1 MNEPKQSS
9 SENVVQLKPGQKPP
23 SGVPSLA
30 RLPAP
35 MHALREKAR
44 RHLQQLLH
52 ELFDQADD
60 ALFDLADQAPSN
72 QEQNLYFESM
82 REVRLERRKLEAG
95 LFQHM
100 DRGFAQLLDS
110 AAAQAAESTNE
121 MSLDDLSLVQ
131 NDELEAQVARDNLI
145 NKANDAYAE
154 SLQHMIM
161 RMDQLVPVKV
171 YQKNNPLGP
180 NRLCGGFAE
189 CLEALSIDIKA
200 RLVLFKL
207 FDKVVVARLGKVYQ
221 ELNQLLID
229 ANILPSLK
237 PGRAGVAL
245 RPGRSG
251 PAGRGGPGTAPG
263 SDASAEQVLHT
274 LRGLLADS
282 QESAGPASSQGAAQ
296 SDYGNDTQL
305 ASDDLVQALSRAQ
318 QQSRQQIGQGE
329 PLDFKALLN
338 DLQQGQKR
346 QQINPLDQDVIN
358 LVSMMFEFILDDRN
372 LADPMKA
379 LLGRLQ
385 IPLVKVAIA
394 DKSFFSKGGHPARR
408 LLNEM
413 AMAALGWQ
421 DTGEENRRKD
431 NLYKKMEVTVQA
443 ILSGFDRDIGI
454 FERMLVDFRSFQ
466 EKERRRAKILEQRT
480 LDAEDGK
487 ARAERAR
494 AQVDSALADITRGRE
509 LPEAAHR
516 LLQDAWAKVLFI
528 IALKQGTDS
537 DDWRQALA
545 QAEDLAWSATA
556 PMDRDNRQRLL
567 KLVPRLLPQL
577 RTGLESIN
585 YNAFEQTQLFKQLEQ
600 LHLSRLRVQ
609 PSADQAKQ
617 TSPAPQSPAPQ
628 SEGEK
633 AEAQP
638 QRGSSPAEE
647 PRGESALDEIQEP
660 QTQEPQ
666 NQEPQNQEAQARNEP
681 EAHQPEPETP
691 VSYDAESASAD
702 AHDPSAPAQASL
714 APDDPHWALVSNLT
728 QGSWFEMQAEGDQV
742 YRCRLAAMIKPTG
755 KYIFVNR
762 SGMKVA
768 EETREGLALALKTG
782 RLRLLDDGML
792 FERALEAVIGN
803 LRSAR
808 AR

>member
-9 SENVVQLKPGQKPP
+9 SENVVQLKPGQRPP

-60 ALFDLADQAPSN
+60 ALFDLADQAVSN

-95 LFQHM
+95 LFQHL
-100 DRGFAQLLDS
+100 DRGLAQLLDS
-110 AAAQAAESTNE
+110 AAAQAAEGLAE
-121 MSLDDLSLVQ
+121 RSLDELSLEDLSLVQ
-131 NDELEAQVARDNLI
+131 NSELEAQVARDNLI

-154 SLQHMIM
+154 SLQHLIM
-161 RMDQLVPVKV
+161 RIDQLVPVKV

-180 NRLCGGFAE
+180 NRLCGGFADG
-189 CLEALSIDIKA
+189 LEALPIDIKA

-221 ELNQLLID
+221 DLNQLLID

-237 PGRAGVAL
+237 PGRPGVAL
-245 RPGRSG
+245 RPPRPGLL
-251 PAGRGGPGTAPG
+251 GRGGATAVQG
-263 SDASAEQVLHT
+263 SDAAAEQVLHT

-282 QESAGPASSQGAAQ
+282 QESAAPASDQGAGQDSHGAQ
-296 SDYGNDTQL
+296 GQM
-305 ASDDLVQALSRAQ
+305 ASDELVQALSQAQ
-318 QQSRQQIGQGE
+318 QQSRRQLGQGE
-329 PLDFKALLN
+329 PLDFKALLE
-338 DLQQGQKR
+338 DLQRGRNR

-421 DTGEENRRKD
+421 ETGEENRSKD
-431 NLYKKMEVTVQA
+431 NLYKKMDVTVQA

-494 AQVDSALADITRGRE
+494 AQVDSALAQITRGRD
-509 LPEAAHR
+509 LPEAAQR

-528 IALKQGTDS
+528 IGLRQSSDS

-556 PMDRDNRQRLL
+556 PMDKDNRQRLL
-567 KLVPRLLPQL
+567 KLVPQLLPQL
-577 RTGLESIN
+577 RAGLESIN
-585 YNAFEQTQLFKQLEQ
+585 YDPFEQTQLFRQLEQ
-600 LHLSRLRVQ
+600 LHLSRLRAQ
-609 PSADQAKQ
+609 PSRE
-617 TSPAPQSPAPQ
+617 PAEQEPPRPQ
-628 SEGEK
+628 SELRDQ
-633 AEAQP
+633 EARQ
-638 QRGSSPAEE
+638 E
-647 PRGESALDEIQEP
+647 PPEQDSLDEALEP
-660 QTQEPQ
+660 EVS
-666 NQEPQNQEAQARNEP
+666 NEP
-681 EAHQPEPETP
+681 EALKRREPETAD
-691 VSYDAESASAD
+691 STASGSMTSGTE
-702 AHDPSAPAQASL
+702 PSAPETAEMPL

-728 QGSWFEMQAEGDQV
+728 QGSWFEVQAEGGQA

-768 EETREGLALALKTG
+768 EETCEGLARALKTG

-792 FERALEAVIGN
+792 FDRALEAVIGN

>member
-9 SENVVQLKPGQKPP
+9 RENVVPLKSGQKPP

-35 MHALREKAR
+35 VHALREKAR

-82 REVRLERRKLEAG
+82 REVRLERRKLEVG
-95 LFQHM
+95 LFQHL
-100 DRGFAQLLDS
+100 DCGFAHLLDS
-110 AAAQAAESTNE
+110 AAAQAAESVDE
-121 MSLDDLSLVQ
+121 MSLEDLSLVQ
-131 NDELEAQVARDNLI
+131 NDELEAQVAKDNLI

-154 SLQHMIM
+154 SLQHLIM
-161 RMDQLVPVKV
+161 RIDQLVPVKV

-189 CLEALSIDIKA
+189 GLEALSIDIKA

-207 FDKVVVARLGKVYQ
+207 FDKVVVARLGKLYQ

-237 PGRAGVAL
+237 PGRPGVVV

-251 PAGRGGPGTAPG
+251 SAGRGGPGAAPG

-274 LRGLLADS
+274 LRGLLA
-282 QESAGPASSQGAAQ
+282 ESREPAALGSDQGAAQ
-296 SDYGNDTQL
+296 DDRGSQGQL
-305 ASDDLVQALSRAQ
+305 ASDELVQALSRAQ
-318 QQSRQQIGQGE
+318 QQSRQQLGEGE
-329 PLDFKALLN
+329 PLDFKALLS

-431 NLYKKMEVTVQA
+431 NLYKKIEVTVQA
-443 ILSGFDRDIGI
+443 ILSGFNRDIGI

-509 LPEAAHR
+509 PPEAAQR
-516 LLQDAWAKVLFI
+516 LLQEAWAKVLFI
-528 IALKQGTDS
+528 VALKQGTDS
-537 DDWRQALA
+537 DDWRQGLT
-545 QAEDLAWSATA
+545 QAEDLVWSATA
-556 PMDRDNRQRLL
+556 PMDKDNRQRLL

-577 RTGLESIN
+577 RAGLESIN

-609 PSADQAKQ
+609 PSR
-617 TSPAPQSPAPQ
+617 
-628 SEGEK
+628 E
-633 AEAQP
+633 
-638 QRGSSPAEE
+638 PAE
-647 PRGESALDEIQEP
+647 QEP
-660 QTQEPQ
+660 QAPESEARDEQVPGEAPSEVPSKEEPLS
-666 NQEPQNQEAQARNEP
+666 EVSEP
-681 EAHQPEPETP
+681 EAHSEPESQKPEPDMTDSPDAETVSSGTEPPAPEIAETP
-691 VSYDAESASAD
+691 
-702 AHDPSAPAQASL
+702 L

-728 QGSWFEMQAEGDQV
+728 QGSWFEMQAEANQV

-768 EETREGLALALKTG
+768 EETREELALALKNG

-792 FERALEAVIGN
+792 FDRALEAVIGN

>member
-9 SENVVQLKPGQKPP
+9 RENVVPLKSGQKPP
-23 SGVPSLA
+23 SGIPSLA

-35 MHALREKAR
+35 VHALREKAR

-60 ALFDLADQAPSN
+60 ALFDLADQAANN

-82 REVRLERRKLEAG
+82 REVRLERRKLEAN
-95 LFQHM
+95 LFQHL

-110 AAAQAAESTNE
+110 AAAQAAESTDE
-121 MSLDDLSLVQ
+121 MSLEDLSLVQ

-154 SLQHMIM
+154 SLQHLIM
-161 RMDQLVPVKV
+161 RIDQLVPVKV

-180 NRLCGGFAE
+180 NRLCGGFAAG
-189 CLEALSIDIKA
+189 LEALSIDIKA

-237 PGRAGVAL
+237 PGRPGVAL

-251 PAGRGGPGTAPG
+251 ATGRGGPGTAAS
-263 SDASAEQVLHT
+263 SDDSAEQVLHT
-274 LRGLLADS
+274 LRGLLAES
-282 QESAGPASSQGAAQ
+282 QEPAGAGSGQGSTQ
-296 SDYGNDTQL
+296 SDYGSGAQM

-318 QQSRQQIGQGE
+318 QESRQQLGQSG
-329 PLDFKALLN
+329 PLDFKALLS
-338 DLQQGQKR
+338 DLQRGQKQ

-431 NLYKKMEVTVQA
+431 NLYKKIEVTVQA

-454 FERMLVDFRSFQ
+454 FERLLLDFRSFQ
-466 EKERRRAKILEQRT
+466 EKERRRAQILEQRT

-494 AQVDSALADITRGRE
+494 TQVDSALAEITRGRD
-509 LPEAAHR
+509 LPEAAQR

-528 IALKQGTDS
+528 IGLKQGS
-537 DDWRQALA
+537 GSEEWCQALA
-545 QAEDLAWSATA
+545 QAEDLVWSATA
-556 PMDRDNRQRLL
+556 PMDKDNRQRLL

-577 RTGLESIN
+577 RAGLESIN

-609 PSADQAKQ
+609 PSREPAEQTPESEAGDIRDQQVPEEAPSEAPSKKEEPLSEVFEPEVHSEPESQ
-617 TSPAPQSPAPQ
+617 KPAPDLADSPDSESVSPGAEPPAP
-628 SEGEK
+628 
-633 AEAQP
+633 
-638 QRGSSPAEE
+638 
-647 PRGESALDEIQEP
+647 EI
-660 QTQEPQ
+660 
-666 NQEPQNQEAQARNEP
+666 A
-681 EAHQPEPETP
+681 ETP
-691 VSYDAESASAD
+691 
-702 AHDPSAPAQASL
+702 L

-728 QGSWFEMQAEGDQV
+728 QGSWFEMQAEANQV

-768 EETREGLALALKTG
+768 EETREGLARALKTG

-792 FERALEAVIGN
+792 FDRALEAVIGN

-808 AR
+808 AH

>member
-9 SENVVQLKPGQKPP
+9 SKNVVQLKPGQKPP

-35 MHALREKAR
+35 VHALREKAR

-60 ALFDLADQAPSN
+60 ALFDLADQAANN

-95 LFQHM
+95 LFQHL

-110 AAAQAAESTNE
+110 AAAQAAESMDE
-121 MSLDDLSLVQ
+121 VSLEDLSLVQ
-131 NDELEAQVARDNLI
+131 NDELEAQVARDNMI

-154 SLQHMIM
+154 SLQHLIM
-161 RMDQLVPVKV
+161 RIDQLVPVKV

-180 NRLCGGFAE
+180 HRLCGGFAE
-189 CLEALSIDIKA
+189 SLESLSIDIKA

-207 FDKVVVARLGKVYQ
+207 FDKVVVGHLGKVYQ

-237 PGRAGVAL
+237 PGRPGVAL
-245 RPGRSG
+245 RPARST
-251 PAGRGGPGTAPG
+251 ATGRGGSSAGQG
-263 SDASAEQVLHT
+263 SDSQAEQVLHT
-274 LRGLLADS
+274 LRDLLAGGQEPTATAS
-282 QESAGPASSQGAAQ
+282 EQESVRGDYGSQGGSQ
-296 SDYGNDTQL
+296 GQL

-318 QQSRQQIGQGE
+318 QQSRQQLGQGD

-338 DLQQGQKR
+338 DLQRGQKR
-346 QQINPLDQDVIN
+346 QPINPVDQDVIN

-431 NLYKKMEVTVQA
+431 NLYKKIEVTVQA

-494 AQVDSALADITRGRE
+494 AQVDSALAAVSRGRD
-509 LPEAAHR
+509 LPEAAQR

-528 IALKQGTDS
+528 IGLKQGTDS
-537 DDWRQALA
+537 DDWRQALV
-545 QAEDLAWSATA
+545 QAEDLVWSATA
-556 PMDRDNRQRLL
+556 PMDKDNRQRLL

-577 RTGLESIN
+577 RAGLESIN
-585 YNAFEQTQLFKQLEQ
+585 YNAYEQTQLFKQLEQ
-600 LHLSRLRVQ
+600 LHLSRLRAQ
-609 PSADQAKQ
+609 PKPTQAEQKPLAPETEEARDQEARDQ
-617 TSPAPQSPAPQ
+617 EAGQESLSQEVLHQEVQ
-628 SEGEK
+628 SEI
-633 AEAQP
+633 AEP
-638 QRGSSPAEE
+638 DVSSEPA
-647 PRGESALDEIQEP
+647 AQEP
-660 QTQEPQ
+660 K
-666 NQEPQNQEAQARNEP
+666 
-681 EAHQPEPETP
+681 PETADSSGSEP
-691 VSYDAESASAD
+691 ATPDAE
-702 AHDPSAPAQASL
+702 PSAPEAAETPL

-768 EETREGLALALKTG
+768 EETREGLARALKTG

-792 FERALEAVIGN
+792 FDRALEAVIGN

-808 AR
+808 AH

>member
-9 SENVVQLKPGQKPP
+9 RENVVPLKPGQKPP

-35 MHALREKAR
+35 VHALREKAR
-44 RHLQQLLH
+44 RQLQQLLH

-82 REVRLERRKLEAG
+82 REVRLARRKLEAG
-95 LFQHM
+95 LFQYL

-110 AAAQAAESTNE
+110 AAAQAAESVDE
-121 MSLDDLSLVQ
+121 MSLEDLSLVQ

-145 NKANDAYAE
+145 NKANEAYAE
-154 SLQHMIM
+154 SLQHLIM
-161 RMDQLVPVKV
+161 RIDQLVPVKV

-180 NRLCGGFAE
+180 HRLCGGFAE
-189 CLEALSIDIKA
+189 GLEALSIDIKA

-207 FDKVVVARLGKVYQ
+207 FDKLVVARLGKVYQ

-237 PGRAGVAL
+237 PGRPGASV
-245 RPGRSG
+245 RPGRSE
-251 PAGRGGPGTAPG
+251 PAGRGGPGAAQR

-282 QESAGPASSQGAAQ
+282 QEPVASGSGQDAVQG
-296 SDYGNDTQL
+296 DYRRQGQM
-305 ASDDLVQALSRAQ
+305 ASDDLVQALSEAQ
-318 QQSRQQIGQGE
+318 QQSRQQLGQGE
-329 PLDFKALLN
+329 PLDFKTLLS
-338 DLQQGQKR
+338 DLQRGQKR
-346 QQINPLDQDVIN
+346 QQINPLDRDVIN

-379 LLGRLQ
+379 LLGRMQ

-466 EKERRRAKILEQRT
+466 ENERRRARILEKRT

-494 AQVDSALADITRGRE
+494 TQVDSALTEITRGRE
-509 LPEAAHR
+509 LPEAAQR
-516 LLQDAWAKVLFI
+516 LLQNAWAKVLFI
-528 IALKQGTDS
+528 VALKQGTDS
-537 DDWRQALA
+537 DAWRQALA

-556 PMDRDNRQRLL
+556 PMDKDNRQRLL
-567 KLVPRLLPQL
+567 KLVPHLLPQL
-577 RTGLESIN
+577 RAGLESIN

-609 PSADQAKQ
+609 PSREHTEQQ
-617 TSPAPQSPAPQ
+617 PPA
-628 SEGEK
+628 SEN
-633 AEAQP
+633 EAQDTGNQQAP
-638 QRGSSPAEE
+638 ETSTNEGVPGEQSLGEAPE
-647 PRGESALDEIQEP
+647 PKAKIES
-660 QTQEPQ
+660 
-666 NQEPQNQEAQARNEP
+666 EAQE
-681 EAHQPEPETP
+681 PEPETV
-691 VSYDAESASAD
+691 VSTDSRPETLETGQLAPDVAE
-702 AHDPSAPAQASL
+702 APL
-714 APDDPHWALVSNLT
+714 APDDPHWTLVSNLT
-728 QGSWFEMQAEGDQV
+728 QGSWFEMQADGDQV

-768 EETREGLALALKTG
+768 EETREGLARALKTG

-792 FERALEAVIGN
+792 FDRALEAVIGN
-803 LRSAR
+803 LRR
-808 AR
+808 ARTH